1 MPTRKQIFAT
11 ATFRCVDAHS
21 NENAEWKK
29 AYVGTAQRLPVIIRE
44 SGLLQ
49 TVVYIQARGDV
60 ADKECMKDI
69 VAVIMTNETTLD
81 QFARILRECSVR
93 EYMYWTQLTLDAIIW
108 FKRIAKVEL
117 DSD

>member
-11 ATFRCVDAHS
+11 ATFARVDTHR
-21 NENAEWKK
+21 NESPEWKK
-29 AYVGTAQRLPVIIRE
+29 AYVGTAQRIPVIIRE

-49 TVVYIQARGDV
+49 AVMYIQARGDA

-69 VAVIMTNETTLD
+69 VAVVMPNQTLD
-81 QFARILRECSVR
+81 QFSAVLRTCGVR

-117 DSD
+117 DPS

>member
-11 ATFRCVDAHS
+11 ATFARVDAHRGES
-21 NENAEWKK
+21 VEWRK
-29 AYVGTAQRLPVIIRE
+29 AYVSTAQRIPVIIRE

-49 TVVYIQARGDV
+49 TVMYIQARGDD
-60 ADKECMKDI
+60 ADKVCMNDI
-69 VAVIMTNETTLD
+69 VAVVMPNHTLAE
-81 QFARILRECSVR
+81 FSTMLRTCSVR

-117 DSD
+117 DPS